1 MKASTPT
8 ADTPLRRA
16 WPLGLRGQAGGLAAQ
31 SVGILF
37 KDAFLLPAPH
47 ARLAWR
53 LSGLV
58 TNPSCNNAG

>member
-8 ADTPLRRA
+8 ADTPLRQA

-31 SVGILF
+31 SVHILC
-37 KDAFLLPAPH
+37 KDAFFPAPR

-58 TNPSCNNAG
+58 TNPHE